1 MNELLE
7 ILKSLKPGV
16 DFEGN
21 KTLVDSQI
29 IDSLDII
36 TFISE
41 ITENFDVDIPYDEIT
56 PENFNSAEAMWALIE
71 RLKEE

>member
-21 KTLVDSQI
+21 KTQVDSQV

-56 PENFNSAEAMWALIE
+56 PENFNSVEAMWALIE

>member
-21 KTLVDSQI
+21 KTLVDSQV

-56 PENFNSAEAMWALIE
+56 PENFNSVEAMWALIE

>member
-56 PENFNSAEAMWALIE
+56 PENFNSVEAMWALIE

>member
-21 KTLVDSQI
+21 KTLVDSQA

-56 PENFNSAEAMWALIE
+56 PENFNSVEAMWALIE

>member
-1 MNELLE
+1 M
-7 ILKSLKPGV
+7 
-16 DFEGN
+16 F
-21 KTLVDSQI
+21 DSQI

-56 PENFNSAEAMWALIE
+56 PENFNSVEAMWALIE